1 MSGNTENLFAAD
13 GFFWWVGVVK
23 DRMDPLKLGR
33 CRVRI
38 LGYHL
43 DNDKELPTEDLPWA
57 MPMQPVFSAAISGK
71 GQSPLG
77 PLEGTWVI
85 GFFADGREMQQPIIM
100 GTIGG
105 NPGGSAACEQNRI
118 QKQNFANATRD
129 FNGNIIKDQNGNSIP
144 VLPVDVDPG
153 ATASRAITTTLP
165 SMSQA
170 DIQNVMDFI
179 GKQESSSIAGGV
191 QNYTTKNIQGY
202 VGKYQF
208 GAAAL
213 QTNGY
218 VRATIPPRPRANS
231 ELNDA
236 TIWTGK
242 DGVNSLDDWLANKNN
257 CQENAMFANMNF
269 NYEELKRLEVI
280 DSATTSKEQV
290 AGYLAAAHLLG
301 AGGARDLSLGINK
314 ADGNGTRAS
323 KYYGLGV
330 QAVGGT
336 NTSTPVIASAASPTS
351 GVNPYNPAQT
361 NWAGALNNPRI
372 GNPDPF
378 ADPNSTYPTCDY
390 VNRADTNQLATNNDD
405 LSSTPLGGKE
415 KTRINEVAT
424 ANSAGGTG
432 GGVWAEPPSAYAA
445 KYPYNHVKE
454 TESGHIVEFDDTPN
468 AERIHV
474 YHRSGTFVE
483 IDKDGTV
490 SYKVNGEN
498 FQIYT
503 RNNRVYTQGNMDVT
517 VDGAK
522 TLLVKD
528 ALNVEV
534 LGKTVVNLR
543 NDADLNVAGNLNMTV
558 GGNFDLQIG
567 GNFTQSIGGDFT
579 QEITGDVSITNS
591 GNFDISSDRNL
602 TFLIGTD
609 MNIQTNN
616 YLNMD
621 IGGDLGIVV
630 GGDLANSV
638 SGYFDVDASAVN
650 LNSGFASP
658 FSAFSGAFGLSNV
671 VGGIAEEFTG
681 GLLSDV
687 ASSLGIS
694 ETFVNS
700 LTQSTGV
707 AGDTLGKGLAGMVG
721 DFSKVVSRNLLTGR
735 DLLQGT
741 VLTKGSTAGLIS
753 SLGLRGLDGILQN
766 GGFESLGSYFDKVGL
781 GNVDIVGVLSRDG
794 VAGLNKIV
802 SLAGLN
808 NIESILENAGVTI
821 PKLVGNAS
829 PLIVDAIFARIKGSD
844 TSIKNALSAG
854 DSIINN
860 YVKNGVGRIDTAFA
874 KITGITKVDASE
886 FKDWAVFPPVT
897 QLSRHFTLGDV
908 TTRVN
913 DPSMQFPLTAQGD
926 RTKFDIISNLKSLTV
941 NSLDPIKQQY
951 PNLQISDAFRP
962 TVENIQKNYN
972 DNNAIK
978 ALYTTVLRTDLSAEA
993 QNKLKTADVYNLGNA
1008 ANLHFKGVTAADYF
1022 DIAVWIRD
1030 NVAFDQ
1036 LRLEYTTLGTGQPWI
1051 SIINNPSGNRSP
1063 TDQGKVVTA
1072 MNGRVIANHL
1082 VDLSS

>member
-105 NPGGSAACEQNRI
+105 SPGGSLACEQNAK
-118 QKQNFANATRD
+118 QKLNFANATRD
-129 FNGNIIKDQNGNSIP
+129 LKGNIIKDQNGNSIP
-144 VLPVDVDPG
+144 VIPQSVDAG
-153 ATASRAITTTLP
+153 ATASKAITTTLP
-165 SMSQA
+165 SMGQA

-179 GKQESSSIAGGV
+179 AKQESSSIAGGV
-191 QNYTTKNIQGY
+191 QNYTTKNTQGY

-236 TIWTGK
+236 NIWTGK

-280 DSATTSKEQV
+280 DSAASSKEEI

-301 AGGARDLSLGINK
+301 AGGARDLSIGINK

-330 QAVGGT
+330 QAVGGS
-336 NTSTPVIASAASPTS
+336 NTSTPVIASAASPTT
-351 GVNPYNPAQT
+351 GINPYNPAQT

-378 ADPNSTYPTCDY
+378 ADPNSVYPKCDY
-390 VNRADTNQLATNNDD
+390 TNRADTNQLATNDD
-405 LSSTPLGGKE
+405 TLTATPLGSKE
-415 KTRINEVAT
+415 KTRINEIAT
-424 ANSAGGTG
+424 ANSSGGTG

-474 YHRSGTFVE
+474 YHKSGTFVE

-490 SYKVNGEN
+490 SYKVKGEN

-681 GLLSDV
+681 GLLSEV
-687 ASSLGIS
+687 ASSLGVS

-707 AGDTLGKGLAGMVG
+707 AGNTLGKGISGMVG
-721 DFSKVVSRNLLTGR
+721 DFTKVVSRNLLSGR
-735 DLLQGT
+735 DVLSGT
-741 VLTKGSTAGLIS
+741 ILTKGSTAGLLTG
-753 SLGLRGLDGILQN
+753 LGLRGLDGILQS
-766 GGFESLGSYFDKVGL
+766 GGFESLGNYFAKVGL

-794 VAGLNKIV
+794 VAGLNKIAA
-802 SLAGLN
+802 LAGFN
-808 NIESILENAGVTI
+808 NIESILENAGVAL
-821 PKLVGNAS
+821 PKIIGNAS
-829 PLIVDAIFARIKGSD
+829 PLIVDAIFANINSTNPSVKA
-844 TSIKNALSAG
+844 ALSAG
-854 DSIINN
+854 DNIINN
-860 YVKNGVGRIDTAFA
+860 YIKNGVGRIDTTFA
-874 KITGITKVDASE
+874 KITGIAKVDATE
-886 FKDWAVFPPVT
+886 FKDWAVFPAVA
-897 QLSRHFTLGDV
+897 QLSRHFTLGDL
-908 TTRVN
+908 TTRVS
-913 DPSMQFPLTAQGD
+913 DPAMQFPLTAQGNL
-926 RTKFDIISNLKSLTV
+926 TKYDIIGNLKSLSV

-962 TVENIQKNYN
+962 TAENIQRNYN
-972 DNNAIK
+972 DNNSIK

-993 QNKLKTADVYNLGNA
+993 QTKLKSVDVFNAGNA

-1022 DIAVWIRD
+1022 DIAVWVRD

-1036 LRLEYTTLGTGQPWI
+1036 LRLEYSTLGTSEPWI
-1051 SIINNPSGNRSP
+1051 TIVNNPSGNRSP
-1063 TDQGKVVTA
+1063 FDQGKVVTT

>member
-105 NPGGSAACEQNRI
+105 NPGGSVACEQNKI

-129 FNGNIIKDQNGNSIP
+129 FKGNIIKDQNGNSIP

-179 GKQESSSIAGGV
+179 AKQESSSIAGGV
-191 QNYTTKNIQGY
+191 QNYTTKNTQGY

-280 DSATTSKEQV
+280 DSATSSKEEI
-290 AGYLAAAHLLG
+290 AGYLASAHLLG

-351 GVNPYNPAQT
+351 GVNPYNPART

-474 YHRSGTFVE
+474 YHKSGTFVE

-567 GNFTQSIGGDFT
+567 GNYTQSIGGDFT

-591 GNFDISSDRNL
+591 GDFDISSDRNL

-753 SLGLRGLDGILQN
+753 SLGLKGLDGILKS

-829 PLIVDAIFARIKGSD
+829 PLIVDAIFARINSSD

-874 KITGITKVDASE
+874 KITGITKVDAAE
-886 FKDWAVFPPVT
+886 FKDWAVFPPIT

-962 TVENIQKNYN
+962 TAENIQKNYN

-993 QNKLKTADVYNLGNA
+993 QNKLKTADAYNLGNA
-1008 ANLHFKGVTAADYF
+1008 ANLHFKGVTAADYY